1 MIPGTNENAA
11 KYPASDSQDTR
22 RPVRFN
28 LNSFARNL
36 YSQRNKLLKSL
47 NL

>member
-28 LNSFARNL
+28 LNSFAEI
-36 YSQRNKLLKSL
+36 YIL
-47 NL
+47 NVINC